1 VKLFDGGV
9 AIVTGAGNGIGRATA
24 LIAAREGLTVAAWD
38 RNEAAVAGVVTEIRA
53 QGGAAVAMILD
64 VGDYAA
70 VDEALGQSLTLGPCR
85 YLVNS
90 AGPLSRPEGPYDF
103 DFGVR
108 LSVGSVHAVT
118 ARWIERAG
126 EAAESVVSVSSI
138 SGTTSAGGAA
148 HEFYPVAKAAI
159 AAYMREIAVRHRGQ
173 PRANAVA
180 PGGTITARTRAHL
193 EQPGALQ
200 GFERSPLGRPA
211 RAEEIGEVICFL
223 LSPRASHVNGVLLPV
238 DGGYSAA

>member
-1 VKLFDGGV
+1 MLFDGGV

-38 RNEAAVAGVVTEIRA
+38 LDADAVTGLVTQILAA
-53 QGGAAVAMILD
+53 GGAAAAMIAD
-64 VGDYAA
+64 VGDHAA
-70 VDEALGQSLTLGPCR
+70 VDQALAQSLALGPCR
-85 YLVNS
+85 YLVNN

-103 DFGVR
+103 DYGVR
-108 LSVGSVHAVT
+108 LAVGSVHTVT
-118 ARWIERAG
+118 ARWIEMAG

-138 SGTTSAGGAA
+138 SGTTSAGGPA
-148 HEFYPVAKAAI
+148 HEFYPVAKAGI
-159 AAYMREIAVRHRGQ
+159 AAYMREVAVRHRGR

-180 PGGTITARTRAHL
+180 PGGTITARTRMHL
-193 EQPGALQ
+193 EQPGALR
-200 GFERSPLGRPA
+200 GFDRSPL

>member
-1 VKLFDGGV
+1 MLFDGGV

-38 RNEAAVAGVVTEIRA
+38 VDADAAAGLVTEIRA
-53 QGGAAVAMILD
+53 QGGAAEAVIAD
-64 VGDYAA
+64 VGHYAA
-70 VDEALGQSLTLGPCR
+70 VDQALAQSLALGPCR
-85 YLVNS
+85 YLVNN
-90 AGPLSRPEGPYDF
+90 AGPLSRPEDPYDF
-103 DFGVR
+103 DYGVR
-108 LSVGSVHAVT
+108 LAVGSVHTVT
-118 ARWIERAG
+118 TRWIELAG

-193 EQPGALQ
+193 EQPGALR
-200 GFERSPLGRPA
+200 GFDRSPLGRPA